1 VKGAKVNTYEGR
13 LDAKGLRIGIVVSR
27 FNHLVTRE
35 LLSGALDRL
44 RRLGAAEGEISVA
57 WVPGGFEVPRAVRA
71 LGSSGE
77 VDGVLALAAV
87 VRGATPHFDYVAAEL
102 AKGLAKLNLELPV
115 PVAFGVITADTQDQA
130 LERAGGKL
138 GNKGAQAAEALVELI
153 NLERELSA

>member
-1 VKGAKVNTYEGR
+1 MKVYEGR

-35 LLSGALDRL
+35 LLAGALDRL
-44 RRLGAAEGEISVA
+44 KRLGTSEGDILVA

-71 LGSSGE
+71 LGNSGK

-87 VRGATPHFDYVAAEL
+87 VRGATPHFDFLAAEL
-102 AKGLAKLNLELPV
+102 AKGLSKLNLELPV
-115 PVAFGVITADTQDQA
+115 PAAFGVITADTQDQA

-153 NLERELSA
+153 NLEKELSG

>member
-1 VKGAKVNTYEGR
+1 MKVYEGK

-27 FNHLVTRE
+27 FNDLVTRE

-44 RRLGAAEGEISVA
+44 RRLGASEEDISVA

-71 LGSSGE
+71 LGDSGE

-87 VRGATPHFDYVAAEL
+87 VRGATPHFDYIAAEL
-102 AKGLAKLNLELPV
+102 AKGLSKLNLELPV
-115 PVAFGVITADTQDQA
+115 PVTFGILTCDTQDQA

-153 NLERELSA
+153 NLEKELSG

>member
-1 VKGAKVNTYEGR
+1 MKTYEGR

-27 FNHLVTRE
+27 FNDLVTRE
-35 LLSGALDRL
+35 LLSGAVDRL
-44 RRLGAAEGEISVA
+44 KRLGAEEENISVA

-71 LGSSGE
+71 LGGSGK

-87 VRGATPHFDYVAAEL
+87 VRGATPHFDFVAAEL
-102 AKGLAKLNLELPV
+102 AKGLSKLNLELPV
-115 PVAFGVITADTQDQA
+115 PVAFGVLTCDTQDQA

>member
-1 VKGAKVNTYEGR
+1 MKVYEGK

-27 FNHLVTRE
+27 FNDLVTRE

-44 RRLGAAEGEISVA
+44 RRLGASEEDISVA

-71 LGSSGE
+71 LGTSGE

-87 VRGATPHFDYVAAEL
+87 VRGATPHFDYIAAEL
-102 AKGLAKLNLELPV
+102 AKGLSKLNLELPV
-115 PVAFGVITADTQDQA
+115 PVAFGVLTCDTQDQA

-138 GNKGAQAAEALVELI
+138 GNKGALAAEALVELI
-153 NLERELSA
+153 NLEKELSG